1 MAEQDFPALLIIIL
15 CRQFNQWNYFNFT
28 FIWLFRM
35 DLILYNSQC
44 FHQGR
49 TCLIETLGL
58 LDLRLRM
65 HSVSLQ
71 QIMTASHLM
80 TLQDFLLLPTTS
92 LLWLPQSLYCGS
104 CQEECRLLVL
114 CAWKDMFPI
123 HLISPDE
130 ECVSVVK
137 YCALLQWLTLSSVCL
152 IVHKHFWMSA
162 KESHTGIMG
171 G

>member
-1 MAEQDFPALLIIIL
+1 
-15 CRQFNQWNYFNFT
+15 
-28 FIWLFRM
+28 M

-92 LLWLPQSLYCGS
+92 LL
-104 CQEECRLLVL
+104 
-114 CAWKDMFPI
+114 
-123 HLISPDE
+123 
-130 ECVSVVK
+130 
-137 YCALLQWLTLSSVCL
+137 
-152 IVHKHFWMSA
+152 
-162 KESHTGIMG
+162 
-171 G
+171 